1 MRFDT
6 ARRRQL
12 PMEHRNA
19 EFKCGNKAGHVAGV
33 CVCVCVRVCVCAC
46 VCVCVCARRGQVPK
60 YDAELDMSR
69 VSLRFSKSQYRDL
82 LRALDFLGNH
92 ERIIRYSQARPKP
105 WHGLGQR
112 FRPCRGL

>member
-1 MRFDT
+1 MLLHFL
-6 ARRRQL
+6 AS
-12 PMEHRNA
+12 
-19 EFKCGNKAGHVAGV
+19 
-33 CVCVCVRVCVCAC
+33 RVHFYSFSSSVSPT
-46 VCVCVCARRGQVPK
+46 RQVPK